1 MGKVIAEERRLYHL
15 PENSEKNPGLFV
27 LREGWGGGRRN
38 PNQKREWGLIGFLK
52 EYFQEP

>member
-38 PNQKREWGLIGFLK
+38 PNQKREWGLIGFVK

>member
-1 MGKVIAEERRLYHL
+1 MIAEERRFYHL
-15 PENSEKNPGLFV
+15 PENSKKNPGLLV
-27 LREGWGGGRRN
+27 LREGWGGGQRN